1 MQVLKMGF
9 ISTDNGATWKAI
21 NSGLT
26 NLNVL
31 SVVENGS
38 NIYAGTTEGGVFQS
52 KDKGATW
59 KAMNTGLA
67 NSSIFSEAVNG
78 SNTYAGNHDVRFI

>member
-1 MQVLKMGF
+1 MQVQLK
-9 ISTDNGATWKAI
+9 K
-21 NSGLT
+21 
-26 NLNVL
+26 
-31 SVVENGS
+31 
-38 NIYAGTTEGGVFQS
+38 GVFQS

-78 SNTYAGNHDVRFI
+78 SNTYACNHDVRFI